1 MDMILDVHILFPH
14 GPGSLHN
21 YVPLGPTGS
30 RQHAQSIASGVAKT
44 AYMDCKI
51 CVRHRNILTFCFSK
65 HWVGHVG
72 NCV

>member
-51 CVRHRNILTFCFSK
+51 GVCPQKNANICS
-65 HWVGHVG
+65 
-72 NCV
+72 